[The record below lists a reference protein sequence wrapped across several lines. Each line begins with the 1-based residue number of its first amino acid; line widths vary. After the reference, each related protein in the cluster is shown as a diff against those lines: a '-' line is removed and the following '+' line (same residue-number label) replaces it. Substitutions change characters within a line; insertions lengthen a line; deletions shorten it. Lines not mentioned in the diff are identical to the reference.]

1 MVTRAVEE
9 PKTLLYWVYHPY
21 TQNPVEK
28 KLINLDIKERINFPE
43 GHLVQK
49 GSEMRGDFFSFELG
63 KKGDMSA
70 NSLGLM
76 GFWTPPLLPTP
87 KFTQPPFPLI
97 RFWVTPSS
105 FSEDVKMYSIFE

>member
-49 GSEMRGDFFSFELG
+49 GSEMRWVAYLFELDI
-63 KKGDMSA
+63 KVVRCDICMTTLVVPVKGPSMKDIPTKY
-70 NSLGLM
+70 LG
-76 GFWTPPLLPTP
+76 PPP
-87 KFTQPPFPLI
+87 
-97 RFWVTPSS
+97 
-105 FSEDVKMYSIFE
+105 

>member
-63 KKGDMSA
+63 K
-70 NSLGLM
+70 
-76 GFWTPPLLPTP
+76 
-87 KFTQPPFPLI
+87 
-97 RFWVTPSS
+97 
-105 FSEDVKMYSIFE
+105 